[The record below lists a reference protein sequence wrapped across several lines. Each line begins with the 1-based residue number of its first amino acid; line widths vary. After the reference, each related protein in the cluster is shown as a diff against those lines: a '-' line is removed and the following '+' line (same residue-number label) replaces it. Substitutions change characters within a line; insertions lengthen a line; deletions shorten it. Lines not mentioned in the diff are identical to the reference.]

1 MALNFPINP
10 SVGQIYSPG
19 ELKLHNTV
27 VNTDKDYVTFTTGSD
42 PITALYLTKYVG
54 VDQIAFFAI
63 QAGTAW
69 TAGNDIT
76 QMVTYGHLGSGG
88 SMPVGTNILAG
99 NPLKT
104 QAVTLAANT
113 AYTIWI
119 QQTGTNLTEYV
130 LSTDSSYTGESVI
143 PADYSSN
150 PAVPTAFGT
159 LVGTKA
165 WVWTGSTWTVV
176 PKVSPVFTNVTASG
190 SVTASVFVGNLT
202 GNVTGNVTGTLVGTV
217 SGNTSG
223 THTGTV
229 VGNVTGNTTGTHTG
243 AVVGNV
249 TGNASTATSLAATRT
264 INGVEFNGTAD
275 IIVPADAGDLEGI
288 TLNSTVINSSL
299 TTVGTLDNLIVD
311 GQVTV
316 NNGITATGD
325 ISTSSNVIVTNAPTA
340 STHATNKKYVDTKSI
355 AMSIALS

>member
-1 MALNFPINP
+1 MALNFPITP
-10 SVGQIYSPG
+10 SVGQVYSPG

-27 VNTDKDYVTFTTGSD
+27 VNVDKDYVSFTTGAD
-42 PITALYLTKYVG
+42 PITAIYLTKYVG
-54 VDQIAFFAI
+54 VDLIAFFAI
-63 QAGTAW
+63 QAGPAW
-69 TAGNDIT
+69 TAGNDVN
-76 QMVTYGHLGSGG
+76 QMVAYSHLGPGATG
-88 SMPVGTNILAG
+88 YGVGDNILAPQ
-99 NPLKT
+99 N
-104 QAVTLAANT
+104 ATLQANT
-113 AYTIWI
+113 QYTIWV
-119 QQTGTNLTEYV
+119 QQTGSNLTEYV
-130 LSTDSSYTGESVI
+130 LSTDSSYTGESSL

-150 PAVPTAFGT
+150 PLAPTALGT
-159 LVGTKA
+159 LTGTKA
-165 WVWTGSTWTVV
+165 WVWTGTTWTVV
-176 PKVSPVFTNVTASG
+176 PKVSPTFTNVIATG
-190 SVTASVFVGNLT
+190 SVTASTFVGNLT
-202 GNVTGNVTGTLVGTV
+202 GNVIGNVTGALVGTV

-223 THTGTV
+223 THTGNV

-243 AVVGNV
+243 SVVGNV
-249 TGNASTATSLAATRT
+249 TGNASTASSLVTTRT
-264 INGVEFNGTAD
+264 INGVDFNGTAD
-275 IIVPADAGDLEGI
+275 IIIPVDAGDLEGV

>member
-27 VNTDKDYVTFTTGSD
+27 VNVDKDYVSFTTGSD
-42 PITALYLTKYVG
+42 PITAIYLTKYVG
-54 VDQIAFFAI
+54 VDLIAFFAI

-143 PADYSSN
+143 PSDYSSN

-165 WVWTGSTWTVV
+165 WVWTGTTWTVV
-176 PKVSPVFTNVTASG
+176 PKVSPTFTNVIATG
-190 SVTASVFVGNLT
+190 SVTAPSFVGNLT
-202 GNVTGNVTGTLVGTV
+202 GNTT
-217 SGNTSG
+217 G
-223 THTGTV
+223 THTGAVIGNTAGIHTGAV
-229 VGNVTGNTTGTHTG
+229 VGNVTGNTAGIHTG

-249 TGNASTATSLAATRT
+249 TGNASTATALATART
-264 INGVEFNGTAD
+264 INGVDFNGTSN
-275 IIVPADAGDLEGI
+275 ITVVIDAGDLEG
-288 TLNSTVINSSL
+288 TVLNSTVVTSSL
-299 TTVGTLDNLIVD
+299 TSVGTLNNLTVT

-325 ISTSSNVIVTNAPTA
+325 ISTSSNVIVANAPTA

-355 AMSIALS
+355 AMTIALS

>member
-27 VNTDKDYVTFTTGSD
+27 VNVDKDYVSFTTGSD
-42 PITALYLTKYVG
+42 PITAIYLTKYVG
-54 VDQIAFFAI
+54 VDLIAFFAI

-143 PADYSSN
+143 PSDYSSN
-150 PAVPTAFGT
+150 PAVPTALGT

-165 WVWTGSTWTVV
+165 WVWTGTTWTVV
-176 PKVSPVFTNVTASG
+176 PKVSPTFTNVIATG
-190 SVTASVFVGNLT
+190 SVTAPSFVGNLT
-202 GNVTGNVTGTLVGTV
+202 GNTT
-217 SGNTSG
+217 G
-223 THTGTV
+223 THTGAVIGNTAGIHTGAV
-229 VGNVTGNTTGTHTG
+229 VGNVTGNTAGIHTG

-249 TGNASTATSLAATRT
+249 TGNASTATALATART
-264 INGVEFNGTAD
+264 INGVAFDGTSN
-275 IIVPADAGDLEGI
+275 ITIPVDAGDLDGT
-288 TLNSTVINSSL
+288 TLTSTIVTSSL
-299 TTVGTLDNLIVD
+299 TSVGTLNNLTVT

-325 ISTSSNVIVTNAPTA
+325 ISTSSNVIVANAPTA

-355 AMSIALS
+355 AMTIALS